1 MRAVGNNGVETK
13 VPGLGG
19 NSRYLLNGVAIADQ
33 FRAMPAPRPSKRAVV
48 VTAAVPETSAP
59 TVESEQRHN
68 DPVKSINRYN
78 PARCNRLW
86 QTEQPRPRFTL
97 GMNTDKTHTSGAERE
112 WHINTMPG
120 GEQ

>member
-13 VPGLGG
+13 VPGLG
-19 NSRYLLNGVAIADQ
+19 SDIQYLLNGVAIADQ
-33 FRAMPAPRPSKRAVV
+33 FGAMPVPLPSKRAVV

-68 DPVKSINRYN
+68 DSVKSINRNN

-86 QTEQPRPRFTL
+86 QAEQPSPRFTV
-97 GMNTDKTHTSGAERE
+97 GTNTDKTHTSGAERE
-112 WHINTMPG
+112 RHINTMAG
-120 GEQ
+120 GE